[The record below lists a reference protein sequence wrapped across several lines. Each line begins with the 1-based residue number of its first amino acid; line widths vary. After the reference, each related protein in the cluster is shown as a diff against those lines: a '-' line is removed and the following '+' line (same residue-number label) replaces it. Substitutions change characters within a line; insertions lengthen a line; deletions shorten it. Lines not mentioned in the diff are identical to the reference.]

1 MEIPEVF
8 AWVLQYG
15 CPEWER
21 RCVQT
26 ATKIS
31 REEALKKLRRFDK
44 KNLKDM
50 VPRALLFAAG
60 VLDSP
65 WRCKTAE
72 MMQQEA
78 VYEPPPPRTALY
90 YYTVE
95 ESRYNQPIL
104 PKMWPTLEK
113 PQERPAKRSRLM
125 GEYKLVATSTLATP
139 KKDPRWKELQQAS
152 GFKPHAF
159 CRALQEEGFK
169 SHKSHS
175 VVGVVEE
182 ETRQWVQLA

>member
-1 MEIPEVF
+1 MIPEVF

-21 RCVQT
+21 RCVQS

-31 REEALKKLRRFDK
+31 REEALKKLRRFEK
-44 KNLKDM
+44 KNLADM
-50 VPRALLFAAG
+50 APRGLLFAAG

-78 VYEPPPPRTALY
+78 VYEPPPHTLLFYRTE
-90 YYTVE
+90 E
-95 ESRYNQPIL
+95 ESRYNQPNP

-113 PQERPAKRSRLM
+113 PEERPAKRSRLM
-125 GEYKLVATSTLATP
+125 GEYKLVETSTLATP
-139 KKDPRWKELQQAS
+139 KKDPRWKELQKAS
-152 GFKPHAF
+152 GYKPHAF
-159 CRALQEEGFK
+159 GRALQEEGFK
-169 SHKSHS
+169 SHLSN
-175 VVGVVEE
+175 GVFGMIAED
-182 ETRQWVQLA
+182 TKQWVQLA